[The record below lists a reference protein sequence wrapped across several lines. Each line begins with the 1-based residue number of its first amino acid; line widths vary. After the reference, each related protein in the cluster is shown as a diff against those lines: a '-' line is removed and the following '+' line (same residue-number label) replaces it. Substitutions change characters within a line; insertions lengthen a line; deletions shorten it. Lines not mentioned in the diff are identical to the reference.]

1 MTWNFLAGSLA
12 FKDSEPTKISLKI
25 LSGQEGTFFVD
36 SIAPKVIESA
46 RLPSG
51 QSNVFFFLKI
61 WKTRLRSKVFSLGG
75 LWI

>member
-36 SIAPKVIESA
+36 SIAPKVTEST

-51 QSNVFFFLKI
+51 PIKCFLFSKNMEN
-61 WKTRLRSKVFSLGG
+61 KT
-75 LWI
+75 